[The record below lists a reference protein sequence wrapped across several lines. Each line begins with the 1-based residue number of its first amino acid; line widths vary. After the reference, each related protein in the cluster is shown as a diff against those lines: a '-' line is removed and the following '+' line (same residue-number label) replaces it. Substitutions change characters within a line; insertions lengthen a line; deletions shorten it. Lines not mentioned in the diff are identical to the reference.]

1 MSDIAAVLNASS
13 IVTNIIAIGAGTN
26 PAQFGAVAIPDG
38 TDVGIGYSYSNGVFT
53 PPPPT
58 PVDPAV
64 LANDVRT
71 ERDRLL
77 YQCDWTMLPDA
88 PPEVVKA
95 DWEVYRQA
103 LRDVTNQPGFPENVV
118 WPTAPFVIGPV

>member
-1 MSDIAAVLNASS
+1 MLAAKIDEFNRVVLIAV
-13 IVTNIIAIGAGTN
+13 
-26 PAQFGAVAIPDG
+26 VADGDDPTKYGLVECTEEVGDGWTYVDG
-38 TDVGIGYSYSNGVFT
+38 TFYPPPP

-58 PVDPAV
+58 ADE
-64 LANDVRT
+64 VRA

>member
-1 MSDIAAVLNASS
+1 MSDLAAVLNASS
-13 IVTNIIAIGAGTN
+13 VVTNIIALGAGTS

-38 TDVGIGYSYSNGVFT
+38 TTVDVGYTYSNGVFT
-53 PPPPT
+53 PPPP
-58 PVDPAV
+58 PPFDPETAAYDIRV
-64 LANDVRT
+64 

-103 LRDVTNQPGFPENVV
+103 LRNITDQPTFPESVV